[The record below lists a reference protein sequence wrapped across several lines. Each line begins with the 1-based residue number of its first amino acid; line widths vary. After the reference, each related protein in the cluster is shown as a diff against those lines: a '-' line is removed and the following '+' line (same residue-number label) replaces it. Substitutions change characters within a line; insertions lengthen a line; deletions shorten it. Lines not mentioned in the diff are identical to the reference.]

1 MAPDQ
6 LDGRERILY
15 PWRCLCVCV
24 FLTKTYRSPDC
35 EKVGDYEEDVDC
47 YRKDQQCL
55 WFLVNACYC
64 FLFGSTSVFNKIVET
79 CYLYENIP
87 WVNV

>member
-6 LDGRERILY
+6 LDGREIIFVSLEMFV
-15 PWRCLCVCV
+15 LLI
-24 FLTKTYRSPDC
+24 FMTKTYRSPDC

-55 WFLVNACYC
+55 WFLANACDCC
-64 FLFGSTSVFNKIVET
+64 FLFGSTSV
-79 CYLYENIP
+79 LD
-87 WVNV
+87 

>member
-24 FLTKTYRSPDC
+24 FSTKTYRAPDC

-47 YRKDQQCL
+47 YRKDQQRL
-55 WFLVNACYC
+55 WLLANACDYC
-64 FLFGSTSVFNKIVET
+64 FLFGSTSVLDKEYPKVVET
-79 CYLYENIP
+79 CIRIFRG
-87 WVNV
+87 